1 MVWFGW
7 WVIKYVDRVM
17 AGGMKKN
24 KPKRQ
29 VIHAEDESSEAHL
42 STSLHTGTCNSEL
55 KNACTIL
62 RICISPPRVY
72 VLINGAHKLNV
83 ANTLHA
89 IWMERFM

>member
-1 MVWFGW
+1 M
-7 WVIKYVDRVM
+7 DRVM
-17 AGGMKKN
+17 AGGMKK

-29 VIHAEDESSEAHL
+29 VIHAEDGSSEARL
-42 STSLHTGTCNSEL
+42 STSLHTGTCNSGL

-62 RICISPPRVY
+62 RICISRPRVY
-72 VLINGAHKLNV
+72 DLINGDHKLNV